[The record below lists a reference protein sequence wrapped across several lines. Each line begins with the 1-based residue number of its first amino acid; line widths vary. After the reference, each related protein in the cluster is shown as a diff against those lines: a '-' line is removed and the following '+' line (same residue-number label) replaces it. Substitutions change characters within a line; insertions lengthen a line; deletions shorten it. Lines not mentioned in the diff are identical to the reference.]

1 MAARKPLGHGPKSDK
16 IWADALRLAVTEK
29 GTNGVRKLRA
39 LADRVVD
46 AALAGDMAAAR
57 EIGDRLDGKA
67 HQTSEAVVENRHH
80 YVIET
85 PAPAATVDEWQNQH
99 GANKLIQ

>member
-1 MAARKPLGHGPKSDK
+1 MAGVKGRSGRKDT
-16 IWADALRLAVTEK
+16 IWSDALRIAV
-29 GTNGVRKLRA
+29 NGSTPDGRKKLRA
-39 LADRVVD
+39 LAERVVD
-46 AALAGDMAAAR
+46 SALAGDIAAAK

-85 PAPAATVDEWQNQH
+85 PAPAATVDEWQQQH